1 MALTPEHPEILLF
14 VPPDFQP
21 ESLCPLKNPAS
32 DRGINREQLLHGAF
46 GADDGG
52 QAVDIAVVQDFK
64 REGDIPVCDRFRPFR
79 VPFVVL
85 ALEQVSMYSALQPF
99 TALIC
104 RR

>member
-1 MALTPEHPEILLF
+1 MKQAADGRVLAALRALRSR
-14 VPPDFQP
+14 Q
-21 ESLCPLKNPAS
+21 SGS
-32 DRGINREQLLHGAF
+32 GAF

-85 ALEQVSMYSALQPF
+85 ALEQVVDVQRLAAF
-99 TALIC
+99 
-104 RR
+104 